1 MEGERHKAIRKMV
14 ADVIDE
20 RIESTGC
27 KQELLQSHEKGK
39 GKLNLYFSLND
50 RILKNEWMA
59 DVDLAIVDPR
69 VPSSVHT
76 IIEIKTKDIR
86 PKDIAGIIGA
96 IAISTKLKNQDKVY
110 KIDRTRLIIVVDS
123 LELIKGIKDKQLS
136 RLQSF
141 LKIEGGST
149 CSVDI
154 CNEENFK
161 KIDFKL

>member
-96 IAISTKLKNQDKVY
+96 IAISGTD
-110 KIDRTRLIIVVDS
+110 LI
-123 LELIKGIKDKQLS
+123 
-136 RLQSF
+136 
-141 LKIEGGST
+141 T
-149 CSVDI
+149 W
-154 CNEENFK
+154 
-161 KIDFKL
+161 